1 MCVFVYLALSPSL
14 TISLQFSEKNLF
26 ASFVSFILINFL
38 LVRPRLYTPVHY
50 FVSRHPALLPFSLES
65 SVVLRP
71 AAESDVV
78 GRWSVPQVR
87 TVSAAAAEFSVR
99 AGRRVLL
106 IVIVVFAFVDVV
118 GLGRRRLVRLR
129 AHVHGRRLRLRPD
142 GAQRLSARRRRRR
155 MCRSLLQS
163 QGASRYGMSYKG
175 SHRIFRWG
183 ETEGS
188 N

>member
-1 MCVFVYLALSPSL
+1 VYLYILLSPRLSPSH
-14 TISLQFSEKNLF
+14 FSSPKKKNLF

-99 AGRRVLL
+99 AGRRVLV

-118 GLGRRRLVRLR
+118 GLGRRRLVRL
-129 AHVHGRRLRLRPD
+129 
-142 GAQRLSARRRRRR
+142 
-155 MCRSLLQS
+155 
-163 QGASRYGMSYKG
+163 
-175 SHRIFRWG
+175 
-183 ETEGS
+183 
-188 N
+188 